1 MTRPLFAPLFALF
14 LALLATAIAAST
26 AHAAPTI
33 RNETGGIAQDIASA
47 GRLRLQSQRLAKLYL
62 QIGLGLNV
70 AAAQKQLR
78 QGATQF
84 DSELSALAPYAGTL
98 KTQRTLMRTRDL
110 WTELKGTLA
119 TSFSAES
126 MKRVNYLA
134 DDLMIVTGKLSMQIE
149 AEAETPIGRL
159 LDLSLRQSMLAQRL
173 ARLYLMAQAGD
184 KSRGRLVDVEQ
195 ASKEFTAALNE
206 LSSARENSPASREA
220 LELTRTQWLFF
231 ENEIRE
237 LGRGDGGK
245 PLHVA
250 TASERIMEVL
260 DAVSMQYAQDYS
272 ASLSAPPARLAG
284 AGGSTRRN

>member
-1 MTRPLFAPLFALF
+1 MNRPLIF
-14 LALLATAIAAST
+14 LALLATAIVST
-26 AHAAPTI
+26 VVHAVPT
-33 RNETGGIAQDIASA
+33 RNEAGGIAQDIASA

-70 AAAQKQLR
+70 AMAKKQLR
-78 QGATQF
+78 QGTAQF
-84 DSELSALAPYAGTL
+84 DNELSALSPYADNL
-98 KTQRTLMRTRDL
+98 KTRRTLMRSKDL
-110 WTELKGTLA
+110 WAELKVALA
-119 TSFSAES
+119 ASFSEER

-134 DDLMIVTGKLSMQIE
+134 DDLMIVTGKLSMQVE

-195 ASKEFTAALNE
+195 ASKEFAAALNE
-206 LSSARENSPASREA
+206 LGSAKENSPGSREA
-220 LELTRTQWLFF
+220 LELSKTQWFFF

-237 LGRGDGGK
+237 LGRGESGK

-250 TASERIMEVL
+250 TASERIMEAL
-260 DAVSMQYAQDYS
+260 NAVSMQYAQDYA
-272 ASLSAPPARLAG
+272 ASLNALPARLAG
-284 AGGSTRRN
+284 AASGTRRN